1 MKTSFVSSSAISQAM
16 RYSLQRMQLELVGAQ
31 KEASTGRVADAGLAL
46 GARTGQSVSFARD
59 VERLN
64 GIVDSNKLIAARLKS
79 TQDSLSQLTTV
90 GQTFLATLTASASGD
105 ASIGVT
111 LTEAKGTLQALTS
124 ILNTSLNG
132 EHLFAG
138 INTDASPIVDFT
150 KPGAPN
156 KSAFDAAFLAHF
168 GFTQSDPQTANITS
182 TQMSNFL
189 TVAVEPQFTGAGWQ
203 ANWSNASDQRITSR
217 IALNETAQTSVSANE
232 AGVRKLAM
240 ASAAITDLFDSQLSG
255 GARDALVNRAIELVG
270 EALSSITNTQSELG
284 ITQNRVTRASDRVDM
299 QIDLFERNILDMEGV
314 DPYEAST
321 RVSSLLQQIETSYAM
336 TARIQQLSLLKYLS

>member
-1 MKTSFVSSSAISQAM
+1 MKAAYVSSSAISQAI
-16 RYSLQRMQLELVGAQ
+16 RYSMLRMQNDLVKGQ
-31 KEASTGRVADAGLAL
+31 KEVSTGKVADAGLAL
-46 GARTGQSVSFARD
+46 GARTTQTVTFARD
-59 VERLN
+59 MERLN
-64 GIVDSNKLIAARLKS
+64 GIIDSNALISSRLDS
-79 TQDSLSQLTTV
+79 TQGALSRV
-90 GQTFLATLTASASGD
+90 SEAAQTFLSTLTGSASGD
-105 ASIGVT
+105 AGTRITQSSAKAT
-111 LTEAKGTLQALTS
+111 LEALTS

-138 INTDASPIVDFT
+138 INTDVKPINDYSA
-150 KPGAPN
+150 PGSPN
-156 KSAFDAAFLAHF
+156 KAAFDAAFLAHF

-182 TQMSNFL
+182 AQMSNFL
-189 TVAVEPQFTGAGWQ
+189 TTSVEPQFLGAGWQ

-270 EALSSITNTQSELG
+270 EALSSIANTQSELG
-284 ITQNRVTRASDRVDM
+284 ITQNRVTRASDRVNM